1 MKKLILLFVPL
12 LIISASVFS
21 NDKPV
26 LTVLDF
32 RINSISESDMKSITS
47 FLSASLHDAGEY
59 TVIDTAQRDT
69 ILDELAFSNSGCT
82 DESCMLEIGKLLSA
96 QFIVTGDIALL
107 GGRYIFSA
115 KMIETETS
123 ATIHTAKNIYP
134 DLGELIDDMPNFAA
148 RLSGL
153 EAADTQTAAA
163 ESGSSETAGKT
174 EAAEAAKPATEKP
187 AKAGSGD
194 GDAAPAG
201 TKSIVGWSLLGGGTV
216 IAGVGTYFLIDS
228 IMKINDA
235 NDAWSAYDSATA
247 GDADYDSL
255 YSTYAAAYTAAE
267 NSNTMFW
274 VGAGLAGGGVLTA
287 LTSLFFFGGDSEPA
301 VDTAVSILPGP
312 KATVLSFGF
321 SY

>member
-12 LIISASVFS
+12 LLISASVFS

-123 ATIHTAKNIYP
+123 ATIHTAKNIYT

-153 EAADTQTAAA
+153 EAADTRTAAA
-163 ESGSSETAGKT
+163 ESGSLETARKT
-174 EAAEAAKPATEKP
+174 EAAEAAKPVPAETDTASKP
-187 AKAGSGD
+187 T
-194 GDAAPAG
+194 G
-201 TKSIVGWSLLGGGTV
+201 TGNSIVGWSLLGGGTV

-228 IMKINDA
+228 IMKINAA

-247 GDADYDSL
+247 GDVDYDSL
-255 YSTYAAAYTAAE
+255 YSTYTTAFTAAE

-274 VGAGLAGGGVLTA
+274 VGAGLAGGGVLAA
-287 LTSLFFFGGDSEPA
+287 LSSLFFFGGDSEPA
-301 VDTAVSILPGP
+301 ADMAVSILPGS